1 MKIEPE
7 ALLRDTPLR
16 KTQPRLRL
24 LEVLLEFN
32 APMTE
37 REILDRLGDDYDR
50 VTFYRTVGKLEEA
63 NVLHRIVIDN
73 LTIKYALNQT
83 HHHCEVE
90 NMAHFYCI
98 KCHKVMCMD
107 FPKIDCTLPAGCTK
121 VGCEILVKGICTDCN
136 RD

>member
-1 MKIEPE
+1 MIEISPE
-7 ALLRDTPLR
+7 ELLRDTPLR

-32 APMTE
+32 IPMTE

-50 VTFYRTVGKLEEA
+50 VTFYRTIGKLEEA

-83 HHHCEVE
+83 HHGEVE
-90 NMAHFYCI
+90 DMAHFYCT
-98 KCHKVMCMD
+98 KCHTVLCME
-107 FPKIDCTLPAGCTK
+107 FPKMEYTLPQGCSK
-121 VGCEILVKGICTDCN
+121 EGCEVLIKGVCSVC
-136 RD
+136 REE